1 MFAGCIIITSLIT
14 NTAFITN
21 AAASGTS
28 TTVRKTTLRSTT
40 TRPQNTTRPPN
51 TTTTIKPTR
60 AAGAPLTGWG
70 TVDTNEWPAIGQ
82 AITLVPHRTPI
93 KVWSSP
99 NTSSPAVTLEAR
111 QAVAG
116 DVTFLAVGQVKGW
129 WKVLLPARP
138 NGTVGWVRAPDVDVK
153 VVTDRIVI
161 ELSTSRLVYTVGSK
175 VVLDETVATGTGD
188 TPTPTGLFAVKEIV
202 KQNPKGFIG
211 PLALGLTGFSE
222 VLFDYAGGQGSVA
235 IHGTSAPDKLGQ
247 RVSHGCVRLS
257 NKAILTL
264 GATASLGT
272 PVEIVQRLS
281 DLPTQ
286 RWSPAP

>member
-1 MFAGCIIITSLIT
+1 MP
-14 NTAFITN
+14 
-21 AAASGTS
+21 
-28 TTVRKTTLRSTT
+28 K
-40 TRPQNTTRPPN
+40 
-51 TTTTIKPTR
+51 
-60 AAGAPLTGWG
+60 
-70 TVDTNEWPAIGQ
+70 
-82 AITLVPHRTPI
+82 
-93 KVWSSP
+93 
-99 NTSSPAVTLEAR
+99 TSSPAVTLESG

-116 DVTFLAVGQVKGW
+116 EVIFLAVGQVNGW
-129 WKVLLPARP
+129 WKVLIPARP
-138 NGTVGWVRAPDVDVK
+138 NGTVGWVRAPDVNVK

-161 ELSTSRLVYTVGSK
+161 ELSTSRLIYTVGNK

-188 TPTPTGLFAVKEIV
+188 TPTPTGLFAIKEIV

-264 GATASLGT
+264 GANLPIGT
-272 PVEIVQRLS
+272 PVEIVQKMS
-281 DLPTQ
+281 DLPTK
-286 RWSPAP
+286 RWSPTP